1 MLGNSGFISSSY
13 DLPKVQGKLGCIW
26 SWQLSENMQV
36 ALESNTVKAGETP
49 KLMRAA
55 LRYLNPNKN
64 MQRLTVGG
72 DLNIDSLWM

>member
-1 MLGNSGFISSSY
+1 MLSNSGFMSSTY
-13 DLPKVQGKLGCIW
+13 ELPKVQGKLGCLW

-36 ALESNTVKAGETP
+36 ALESSTNKVGYTP
-49 KLMRAA
+49 KLMKAA
-55 LRYLNPNKN
+55 VRYLNPNKN